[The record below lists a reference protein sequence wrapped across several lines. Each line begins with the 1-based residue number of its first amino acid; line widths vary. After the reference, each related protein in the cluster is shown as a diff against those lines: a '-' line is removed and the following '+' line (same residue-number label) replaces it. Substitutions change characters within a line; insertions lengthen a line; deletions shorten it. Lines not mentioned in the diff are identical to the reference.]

1 MLPRAIE
8 ESKQGMLFVDN
19 LAELCWLAANS
30 DCSGVYPAQDRTPVS
45 AYDIMRA
52 MADCICPKKKAL
64 RGQAALKLIQGNGLV
79 NKLFGGVSYAEDYAK
94 CPLGD
99 YQLVDF
105 RDAIKEWFE

>member
-1 MLPRAIE
+1 M
-8 ESKQGMLFVDN
+8 
-19 LAELCWLAANS
+19 
-30 DCSGVYPAQDRTPVS
+30 S

-79 NKLFGGVSYAEDYAK
+79 NKLFGGVSYADDYAK

-99 YQLVDF
+99 YQLAEF
-105 RDAIKEWFE
+105 RDAIREWFE